1 MQGNTFS
8 RGRCVRGE
16 GMICPKCNYEM
27 GVLVNTPDGLM
38 CARCRDFGTD
48 GRLKKRSK
56 KSKWTNRRLF
66 DKIIERLG
74 EKGVFPEILDY
85 SLPEYESIEVTT
97 CKVDCL
103 GKLSIGEN
111 EGIRARMYLEGH
123 SDFIPLGILKTL
135 RNDKESWVAM
145 GQLMIDFQRE
155 CMRFIQE
162 HLDEF
167 EISEK

>member
-1 MQGNTFS
+1 
-8 RGRCVRGE
+8 
-16 GMICPKCNYEM
+16 MICPKCNYES

-48 GRLKKRSK
+48 GRRKKRSK

-66 DKIIERLG
+66 NKILEKLG
-74 EKGVFPEILDY
+74 EKGVFPEILEY
-85 SLPEYESIEVTT
+85 TLPEYESIDLTT

-111 EGIRARMYLEGH
+111 EGIRVRMYLEGH

-135 RNDKESWVAM
+135 RNDKESWDVM
-145 GQLMIDFQRE
+145 GKLMTDFQWE

-167 EISEK
+167 EISEE

>member
-1 MQGNTFS
+1 
-8 RGRCVRGE
+8 
-16 GMICPKCNYEM
+16 MICPKCNYES

-66 DKIIERLG
+66 DKIIEKLG

-85 SLPEYESIEVTT
+85 TLPEYESIDLTT

-103 GKLSIGEN
+103 GKLSIGEASASF
-111 EGIRARMYLEGH
+111 EGADLLAIETLPITDARLRTAWDHDLYRIR
-123 SDFIPLGILKTL
+123 LKG
-135 RNDKESWVAM
+135 NDA
-145 GQLMIDFQRE
+145 GFRLT
-155 CMRFIQE
+155 IQ
-162 HLDEF
+162 
-167 EISEK
+167 